1 MSSIWDGAAVAEVQ
15 LLAQDEVCFV
25 PRVDLVNGSM
35 LFVEFNTGMFSPADL
50 RVRIGAPREGWRRFV
65 AALTAELDR
74 HDAKAKDDK
83 KAGEP

>member
-25 PRVDLVNGSM
+25 TRLDLVDGSM
-35 LFVEFNTGMFSPADL
+35 LFVELNTGMFNPADL

-65 AALTAELDR
+65 AALAEELDLL
-74 HDAKAKDDK
+74 DAKAKDDK